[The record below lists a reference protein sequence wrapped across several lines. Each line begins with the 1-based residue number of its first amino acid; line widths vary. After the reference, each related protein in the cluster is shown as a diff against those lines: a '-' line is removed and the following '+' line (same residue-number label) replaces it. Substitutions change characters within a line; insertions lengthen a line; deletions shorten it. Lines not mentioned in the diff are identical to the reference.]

1 MSKDARLVYLPLGG
15 AGEIGMNMYLYG
27 WGTHGQERWIMIDV
41 GVTFPSMDG
50 TPGVD
55 LIMADTQ
62 FIEERLEQLEAIF
75 ITHGHEDHVGA
86 LGHLWKKI
94 GGCPVYT
101 RAFTGIIARHKLDSV
116 GVPPEAVT
124 IVEPM
129 PEMVEAGPFKVGFL
143 PVSHSIPEASAMVID
158 TPAGRV
164 LHSGD
169 LKLDPEPQIGEPFDP
184 DVLRDVAGDGLLAL
198 VCDSTNVF
206 AQTPGRSEADIIA
219 EVAELMRTAS
229 GMVVATTFA
238 SNVARLRTLAR
249 AAANEGRAVVLL
261 GRAMNRM
268 IGFAREAG
276 VLTDFPNVVDTKSAI
291 DIPREHL
298 FALSTGSQGEARAA
312 TAALAR
318 DKYMGIELS
327 RGDTFLFSSKTIPGN
342 EIGVGRLV
350 NGLAEKGVHVVE
362 EDARYHVSGHANRP
376 DLVEIHK
383 LTNPGFVVAMHG
395 EYRHLKE
402 HAELVRENGRRS
414 AIVPNGTMI
423 DLSHEQGTVLD
434 QIETGRTYLDGTVLI
449 GAMDG
454 IVRERIRIALRGHVS
469 VSVVI
474 DEEDRPLDGVWVE
487 LQGVPEDEHGGLQ
500 SELEEAVE
508 ADLARAKKSELKDDQ
523 AVEERVTR
531 TVRKICSDSVGKK
544 PIVTVLIN
552 RLA

>member
-1 MSKDARLVYLPLGG
+1 MSSNERLVYLPLGG

-27 WGTHGQERWIMIDV
+27 WGAPGRERWIMIDV

-50 TPGVD
+50 SPGVD
-55 LIMADTQ
+55 LIMADTA
-62 FIEERLEQLEAIF
+62 FIEERLESLEAIF

-86 LGHLWKKI
+86 LGHLWNKL

-101 RAFTGIIARHKLDSV
+101 RAFTAIIARHKLESA
-116 GVPPEAVT
+116 GVEPSAVT
-124 IVEPM
+124 VVEAM
-129 PEMVEAGPFKVGFL
+129 PDMVEAGPFKVGFM

-164 LHSGD
+164 LHTGD
-169 LKLDPEPQIGEPFDP
+169 LKLDPEPQLGEAFDP
-184 DVLRDVAGDGLLAL
+184 EAFKAVAGDDLMAL

-206 AQTPGRSEADIIA
+206 SQEPGRSEADIVEDI
-219 EVAELMRTAS
+219 ESLMQTAT

-238 SNVARLRTLAR
+238 SNIARLRTLAK
-249 AAANEGRAVVLL
+249 AAANQGRAVVLL

-268 IGFAREAG
+268 IGYGREAG
-276 VLTDFPNVVDTKSAI
+276 VLPDFPNVVDVKEAAN
-291 DIPREHL
+291 IPRDHL
-298 FALSTGSQGEARAA
+298 FALSTGSQGEPRAA

-327 RGDTFLFSSKTIPGN
+327 KGDTFLFSSKTIPGN

-350 NGLAEKGVHVVE
+350 NGLAEKGVRVVE

-376 DLVEIHK
+376 DLEKVHE
-383 LTNPGFVVAMHG
+383 LTNPRFVVPMHG

-402 HAELVRENGRRS
+402 HADLAEANGRR
-414 AIVPNGTMI
+414 ATIVPNGTMI
-423 DLSHEQGTVLD
+423 DLSHDQGKVLD
-434 QIETGRTYLDGTVLI
+434 IIETGRTYLDGSALI

-454 IVRERIRIALRGHVS
+454 VVRERVRMALRGLVS

-474 DEEDRPLDGVWVE
+474 DEDDRPLDGVWVE
-487 LQGVPEDEHGGLQ
+487 LHGIPEPHLGSLQ
-500 SELEEAVE
+500 EDLEEAVE
-508 ADLARAKKSELKDDQ
+508 ADLSRAKRKDLADDDM
-523 AVEERVTR
+523 VSERVSR
-531 TVRKICSDSVGKK
+531 IVRKVCKEQVGKK
-544 PIVTVLIN
+544 PLVTVMTS